1 MILTK
6 FSMKRILAVKIFVK
20 FLRPYIMV
28 LNSSIG
34 IHHGHGSGVTVL
46 GLLNM
51 NILIGMGMF
60 ISST

>member
-1 MILTK
+1 
-6 FSMKRILAVKIFVK
+6 MKRILAVKIFVK